1 MWVTTLKACFG
12 APSSVIQ
19 IALICTC
26 LCFGGKFSIPA
37 PAARAAHSA
46 RELKILL
53 FLASNESSAN
63 QIIFSF
69 ITVPPH
75 QKATPG
81 KFEIWYI
88 LEL

>member
-12 APSSVIQ
+12 APPSSVIQ
-19 IALICTC
+19 ALIYTC
-26 LCFGGKFSIPA
+26 LCVGRKFSIPA

-46 RELKILL
+46 SELKILL
-53 FLASNESSAN
+53 FLGSNESSAN

-69 ITVPPH
+69 ITMPPH